1 MLWGALS
8 PIVNNIYME
17 HFEKRALN
25 SAQHKPS
32 QWLRYV
38 DDTFVIWPH
47 DPERLQIFL
56 SHLSSLRPSIQFSME
71 IEPDSA
77 IPFLDVLVIRKETT
91 LTIKFYRKPIH
102 FG

>member
-1 MLWGALS
+1 VDDKFFQEKDAMLWEALS
-8 PIVNNIYME
+8 PIVSNICME
-17 HFEKRALN
+17 HFEKWALD

-32 QWLRYV
+32 LWPWYV

-71 IEPDSA
+71 I
-77 IPFLDVLVIRKETT
+77 K
-91 LTIKFYRKPIH
+91 
-102 FG
+102 